1 MPSPARTLLVAFV
14 SAWFLLGGLGHFV
27 FTDFFVGIVPP
38 YVPWP
43 LAAVW
48 VSGVF
53 ELLGAAALLVPAWRR
68 LAACGLF
75 ILTLCVTPANLYM
88 WQHPD
93 LFPSFPPTLLAAR
106 LALQAFLLGCILA
119 ADAGAGR
126 GAAGTTLGAGEKKPL
141 CGGGQWPGMPG
152 DGGAIGPGVDRVVA
166 ALSRVCMAIGELC
179 EEVQS
184 RAANGRTVLH
194 AAGRSR

>member
-53 ELLGAAALLVPAWRR
+53 ELLGAASCWCRHGAGWRR
-68 LAACGLF
+68 A
-75 ILTLCVTPANLYM
+75 
-88 WQHPD
+88 
-93 LFPSFPPTLLAAR
+93 
-106 LALQAFLLGCILA
+106 GC
-119 ADAGAGR
+119 
-126 GAAGTTLGAGEKKPL
+126 
-141 CGGGQWPGMPG
+141 
-152 DGGAIGPGVDRVVA
+152 
-166 ALSRVCMAIGELC
+166 S
-179 EEVQS
+179 S
-184 RAANGRTVLH
+184 
-194 AAGRSR
+194 

>member
-27 FTDFFVGIVPP
+27 FTDFFDGIVPP

-119 ADAGAGR
+119 LMLARDEA
-126 GAAGTTLGAGEKKPL
+126 PL
-141 CGGGQWPGMPG
+141 AQ
-152 DGGAIGPGVDRVVA
+152 R
-166 ALSRVCMAIGELC
+166 
-179 EEVQS
+179 
-184 RAANGRTVLH
+184 
-194 AAGRSR
+194 

>member
-1 MPSPARTLLVAFV
+1 MPSPARTLLLAFV

-53 ELLGAAALLVPAWRR
+53 ELLGAAALLLPAWRR

-119 ADAGAGR
+119 LMLARDERRWHDARRRRKSHCA
-126 GAAGTTLGAGEKKPL
+126 
-141 CGGGQWPGMPG
+141 
-152 DGGAIGPGVDRVVA
+152 GVDSGRE
-166 ALSRVCMAIGELC
+166 CQEM
-179 EEVQS
+179 EEQS
-184 RAANGRTVLH
+184 DLAWIE
-194 AAGRSR
+194 

>member
-119 ADAGAGR
+119 LMLARDE
-126 GAAGTTLGAGEKKPL
+126 GAAGTTLGAGEKSH
-141 CGGGQWPGMPG
+141 C
-152 DGGAIGPGVDRVVA
+152 AGVDSGRE
-166 ALSRVCMAIGELC
+166 CQEM
-179 EEVQS
+179 EEQS
-184 RAANGRTVLH
+184 DLAWIE
-194 AAGRSR
+194 

>member
-53 ELLGAAALLVPAWRR
+53 ELLGAAACCCRHGAGWRR
-68 LAACGLF
+68 A
-75 ILTLCVTPANLYM
+75 
-88 WQHPD
+88 
-93 LFPSFPPTLLAAR
+93 
-106 LALQAFLLGCILA
+106 GC
-119 ADAGAGR
+119 
-126 GAAGTTLGAGEKKPL
+126 
-141 CGGGQWPGMPG
+141 
-152 DGGAIGPGVDRVVA
+152 
-166 ALSRVCMAIGELC
+166 S
-179 EEVQS
+179 S
-184 RAANGRTVLH
+184 
-194 AAGRSR
+194 

>member
-1 MPSPARTLLVAFV
+1 
-14 SAWFLLGGLGHFV
+14 
-27 FTDFFVGIVPP
+27 IVPP

-119 ADAGAGR
+119 LMLARDEA
-126 GAAGTTLGAGEKKPL
+126 PL
-141 CGGGQWPGMPG
+141 AQ
-152 DGGAIGPGVDRVVA
+152 R
-166 ALSRVCMAIGELC
+166 
-179 EEVQS
+179 
-184 RAANGRTVLH
+184 
-194 AAGRSR
+194 

>member
-119 ADAGAGR
+119 LMLARDERRWHDAR
-126 GAAGTTLGAGEKKPL
+126 RRRKKPL

-152 DGGAIGPGVDRVVA
+152 DGGAIGPGVDRVVVTLA
-166 ALSRVCMAIGELC
+166 RVCMAIGELC

>member
-1 MPSPARTLLVAFV
+1 MAAPRPVPILPADAAGRSPGAA
-14 SAWFLLGGLGHFV
+14 G
-27 FTDFFVGIVPP
+27 VPP
-38 YVPWP
+38 
-43 LAAVW
+43 
-48 VSGVF
+48 
-53 ELLGAAALLVPAWRR
+53 R
-68 LAACGLF
+68 L
-75 ILTLCVTPANLYM
+75 
-88 WQHPD
+88 HP
-93 LFPSFPPTLLAAR
+93 
-106 LALQAFLLGCILA
+106 G

-184 RAANGRTVLH
+184 RAANGRTVLY

>member
-1 MPSPARTLLVAFV
+1 MPSPACTLLLAFV

-75 ILTLCVTPANLYM
+75 ILTLCVTPTNLYM

-119 ADAGAGR
+119 LMLARDEA
-126 GAAGTTLGAGEKKPL
+126 PL
-141 CGGGQWPGMPG
+141 
-152 DGGAIGPGVDRVVA
+152 AR
-166 ALSRVCMAIGELC
+166 R
-179 EEVQS
+179 
-184 RAANGRTVLH
+184 
-194 AAGRSR
+194 

>member
-75 ILTLCVTPANLYM
+75 ILTLCVTRPTSTCGSTPTCS
-88 WQHPD
+88 HPSRRRCW
-93 LFPSFPPTLLAAR
+93 PLAWR
-106 LALQAFLLGCILA
+106 CRRSSSA
-119 ADAGAGR
+119 ASWR
-126 GAAGTTLGAGEKKPL
+126 
-141 CGGGQWPGMPG
+141 
-152 DGGAIGPGVDRVVA
+152 
-166 ALSRVCMAIGELC
+166 
-179 EEVQS
+179 
-184 RAANGRTVLH
+184 
-194 AAGRSR
+194 

>member
-53 ELLGAAALLVPAWRR
+53 ELLGAAALLLPAWRR

-119 ADAGAGR
+119 LMLARDRWHDARRRRKSHCAGWTVAGNARRWRSNRTWR
-126 GAAGTTLGAGEKKPL
+126 G
-141 CGGGQWPGMPG
+141 
-152 DGGAIGPGVDRVVA
+152 
-166 ALSRVCMAIGELC
+166 
-179 EEVQS
+179 
-184 RAANGRTVLH
+184 
-194 AAGRSR
+194 

>member
-53 ELLGAAALLVPAWRR
+53 ELLGAAACWCRHGAGWRR
-68 LAACGLF
+68 A
-75 ILTLCVTPANLYM
+75 
-88 WQHPD
+88 
-93 LFPSFPPTLLAAR
+93 
-106 LALQAFLLGCILA
+106 GC
-119 ADAGAGR
+119 
-126 GAAGTTLGAGEKKPL
+126 
-141 CGGGQWPGMPG
+141 
-152 DGGAIGPGVDRVVA
+152 
-166 ALSRVCMAIGELC
+166 S
-179 EEVQS
+179 S
-184 RAANGRTVLH
+184 
-194 AAGRSR
+194 

>member
-14 SAWFLLGGLGHFV
+14 SAWFLLGGLGH
-27 FTDFFVGIVPP
+27 FFVGIVPP

-53 ELLGAAALLVPAWRR
+53 ELLGAAALLLPAWRR

-106 LALQAFLLGCILA
+106 LALQVFLLACILA
-119 ADAGAGR
+119 LMLARDEASLAR
-126 GAAGTTLGAGEKKPL
+126 
-141 CGGGQWPGMPG
+141 
-152 DGGAIGPGVDRVVA
+152 R
-166 ALSRVCMAIGELC
+166 
-179 EEVQS
+179 
-184 RAANGRTVLH
+184 
-194 AAGRSR
+194 

>member
-1 MPSPARTLLVAFV
+1 MAFV

-53 ELLGAAALLVPAWRR
+53 ELLGAAALLLPAWRR

-119 ADAGAGR
+119 LMLARDEA
-126 GAAGTTLGAGEKKPL
+126 PL
-141 CGGGQWPGMPG
+141 AQ
-152 DGGAIGPGVDRVVA
+152 R
-166 ALSRVCMAIGELC
+166 
-179 EEVQS
+179 
-184 RAANGRTVLH
+184 
-194 AAGRSR
+194 

>member
-43 LAAVW
+43 LAA
-48 VSGVF
+48 
-53 ELLGAAALLVPAWRR
+53 
-68 LAACGLF
+68 CGLF

-93 LFPSFPPTLLAAR
+93 LFPSFPSTLLAAR

-119 ADAGAGR
+119 LMLARDEA
-126 GAAGTTLGAGEKKPL
+126 PL
-141 CGGGQWPGMPG
+141 
-152 DGGAIGPGVDRVVA
+152 AR
-166 ALSRVCMAIGELC
+166 R
-179 EEVQS
+179 
-184 RAANGRTVLH
+184 
-194 AAGRSR
+194 